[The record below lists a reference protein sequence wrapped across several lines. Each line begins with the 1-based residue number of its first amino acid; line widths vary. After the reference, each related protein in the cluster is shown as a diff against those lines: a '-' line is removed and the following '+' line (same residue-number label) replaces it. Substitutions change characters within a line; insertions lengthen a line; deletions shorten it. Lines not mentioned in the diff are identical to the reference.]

1 MSTTDAKNG
10 PMKVSREELYRLVW
24 AEPMTKLAP
33 RFGLSDVGL
42 AKVCRKYQIPRPPVG
57 YWAKVGVGHHV
68 EPERLP
74 ALDEESLQE
83 IEFFRRQFFTDAT
96 DVLEE
101 VCEKVVVHVSERLTD
116 PHPLVATTKTALAS
130 KKGNGGGSDAK
141 TDSCLNVAVSPGE
154 LPRALC
160 IFDAVIKKW
169 DELGG
174 TVRIDSTRN
183 GEERTRFEYGDDS
196 VAVVLS
202 EEMERIEKQSNKP
215 YYNGDWSYKSTGR
228 LVLTISGRWAD
239 GLRRRWADG
248 KKQHLESMLG
258 SFIEGLR
265 KWIAHEHNSRLD
277 EECQERQR
285 LAAATVRRRRE
296 ELAKKLEQRRA
307 DLEKCAEN
315 FVRSEEIRRYLNSF
329 ELLIA
334 EGKIRP
340 SNPETFPEWLDWA
353 KWYADYLDPLT
364 PTPRRAEYSI
374 GATNTPASSLDLTRR
389 TRQLVNSLGV
399 ADTDALNLVDYR
411 TAGAALGGNIYGA
424 WSEISQVLEG
434 LGYDV
439 SGRRAY

>member
-10 PMKVSREELYRLVW
+10 PLRVSREELYRLVW
-24 AEPMTKLAP
+24 TEPMTKLAP

-57 YWAKVGVGHHV
+57 YWAKVGVGQHV

-96 DVLEE
+96 DSQEE
-101 VCEKVVVHVSERLTD
+101 VHEKVVVHVSERLTD
-116 PHPLVATTKTALAS
+116 PHALVAKTKSVFAS
-130 KKGNGGGSDAK
+130 NKGNGGGSETK
-141 TDSCLNVAVSPGE
+141 IDSCLNIAVSAGE
-154 LPRALC
+154 LPRALR

-174 TVRIDSTRN
+174 TVRIDSARN
-183 GEERTRFEYGDDS
+183 SEERTRFEYGDDS

-202 EEMERIEKQSNKP
+202 EEMERIEKKSSKP
-215 YYNGDWSYKSTGR
+215 YYDRDWSYKSTGR

-248 KKQHLESMLG
+248 KKQHLESTLG

-277 EECQERQR
+277 DECEERQR
-285 LAAATVRRRRE
+285 QAAAAVRRRRE
-296 ELAKKLEQRRA
+296 ELANKLEQRRA

-364 PTPRRAEYSI
+364 PTPRRDEYSI

-389 TRQLVNSLGV
+389 ARQLVNSLGV

-411 TAGAALGGNIYGA
+411 TASAALGGNIYGP
-424 WSEISQVLEG
+424 WSEISRVLEG